1 MLKNEI
7 LKKQA
12 KTVNL
17 NILKNTN
24 HIFVPI
30 FLSITSLFSK

>member
-24 HIFVPI
+24 DIFVPI